1 MSTPK
6 DPFCHLPHLRPMI
19 AEPGGSRYRSMDM
32 SEMDQ
37 AMREAGYPDSW
48 RRTEAEREATR
59 VEALQGRTGRDLW
72 VFAYGS
78 LMWDPAFH
86 FKEVRTARLT
96 GYHRRF
102 CLRTRLGRGSFENP
116 GLMAAL
122 DHGGACNGLT
132 FRIDRDAIDDETR
145 ILWSREMMML
155 AYDPVVLD
163 VATPQGTVEAL
174 AFVIN
179 RSSEN
184 YLEELPM
191 QEAAGLIARAQGLF
205 GSNLDYLDNL
215 AEHLTQL
222 NIEDAEFSRLHNE
235 ALRLAGRA

>member
-1 MSTPK
+1 
-6 DPFCHLPHLRPMI
+6 
-19 AEPGGSRYRSMDM
+19 MDM
-32 SEMDQ
+32 TAMDQ
-37 AMREAGYPDSW
+37 AMLDAGYPAGW
-48 RRTEAEREATR
+48 RRTDAEREATR
-59 VEALQGRTGRDLW
+59 VKALQDRSDRDLW

-86 FKEVRTARLT
+86 FAEVRTAQLT
-96 GYHRRF
+96 GFHRRF
-102 CLRTRLGRGSFENP
+102 CLRSRLGRGSFDNP

-132 FRIDRDAIDDETR
+132 FRISSEAIETETR

-155 AYDPVVLD
+155 AYDPVILD
-163 VATPQGTVEAL
+163 VTTPQGTVEAL

-179 RSSEN
+179 RASEN
-184 YLEELPM
+184 YLEEVSL
-191 QEAAGLIARAQGLF
+191 QESAGLIARARGLY

-222 NIEDAEFSRLHNE
+222 KIEDEDFTRLHDAACEIAQNE
-235 ALRLAGRA
+235 VTRGPETGSS